1 MVLQIKSAARCRR
14 DARQRANALADG
26 QRQARCFPGVRRSSG
41 RSRRLTRSC
50 SPTRSGRWLKRPRC
64 ITLLAIS
71 RWPSPRFVENLGV
84 IHWKERD
91 YPQAEQRFRQAEEL
105 SLAPTNNARGPD
117 RETTIT
123 LAQVNVYPVG
133 LLWETSKHDRAIAR
147 ATAAI
152 QALEP
157 YLRIEPDDQVAR
169 DFLPRAFWKSVA
181 FLGALGKNRQ
191 AAQDWAKVIDLAPE
205 PVTPH
210 YRITLGLK
218 LLKIGELDRA
228 VSQVVLAR
236 QARRGSG
243 EDLYDLACFY
253 SRAAASV
260 RRDEPSRL
268 FETYVAEGLA
278 ALRRAADGGVFRDA
292 AMRETA
298 QKDSDLEILRGR
310 EEFRRIVRSQ

>member
-1 MVLQIKSAARCRR
+1 LHQPITHAAPIGRPRS
-14 DARQRANALADG
+14 
-26 QRQARCFPGVRRSSG
+26 PWRRSMSTRSDCCGRPASTTG
-41 RSRRLTRSC
+41 RSRERLPRSRRSNRIC
-50 SPTRSGRWLKRPRC
+50 ESSPTTRLLGIFCLELFGNRSHSW
-64 ITLLAIS
+64 
-71 RWPSPRFVENLGV
+71 
-84 IHWKERD
+84 
-91 YPQAEQRFRQAEEL
+91 
-105 SLAPTNNARGPD
+105 
-117 RETTIT
+117 
-123 LAQVNVYPVG
+123 
-133 LLWETSKHDRAIAR
+133 
-147 ATAAI
+147 
-152 QALEP
+152 
-157 YLRIEPDDQVAR
+157 
-169 DFLPRAFWKSVA
+169 
-181 FLGALGKNRQ
+181 GALGKNRQ